1 MKNIDLKEFAG
12 KDVSVL
18 LKKADELSAGNL
30 EGKIHA
36 HKIYNIL
43 LDDIPNIYDEKKL
56 HVLRGL
62 IRQKIWICEKSF
74 FWNENFFSQFGQDK
88 IIKNYFFHNKKN
100 GFFVEIGAFNGIS
113 GSNCFHFEKFLSWEG
128 IAFEPS
134 NTQYEKLKKNR
145 NCHLINK
152 ALAPEEKEVEFLEV
166 EEGYTQMSG
175 ILSEKFITEDTIKND
190 PRSKTNKILITTTT
204 FEKSVPPDKD
214 IDYLSIDIEGGEME
228 LLDSIDFEK
237 YSIKVISVENN
248 SPEKINFKKFFDKL
262 DFIYFDR
269 VGQDEIFYNNN
280 YFKLS

>member
-134 NTQYEKLKKNR
+134 NIQYEKLKKNR

-175 ILSEKFITEDTIKND
+175 ILGEKFITEDTIKND

-280 YFKLS
+280 FFKLS